1 MFRMQR
7 RRRGG
12 FTLMEVLLVLVIL
25 VILGSMAGI
34 FIRSARKKAN
44 IDATRS
50 QIGLFENAIS
60 LYELH
65 MMQYP
70 SNSEGLQALLSP
82 SSDAVNWAGPYLNKP
97 EVPLDPWG
105 NQFQYELQDAENY
118 RIWSWGADRV
128 DGTEDDIS
136 NQMIMQ

>member
-1 MFRMQR
+1 MFRLQR

-44 IDATRS
+44 IDAARS
-50 QIGLFENAIS
+50 QIGLFENSIS

-70 SNSEGLQALLSP
+70 SSNEGLQALLTPAGDST
-82 SSDAVNWAGPYLNKP
+82 NWAGPYLNKP
-97 EVPLDPWG
+97 TVPLDPWG
-105 NQFQYELQDAENY
+105 NPYQYQLQDAETY
-118 RIWSWGADRV
+118 RIWSFGPDRV

-136 NQMIMQ
+136 NQIQ